1 MAEVIVSA
9 LYLWLAFTAVALVV
23 WIVKR
28 MRANRRAAQ
37 ARRARAV
44 DSLLI
49 GEGATKKV
57 DKTIHKTIHK
67 TIDVSDDAEQRAEAD
82 PVERVGRAAAPTPA
96 MASTTTVSEK
106 SAEAAPKQTTKSLG
120 SVIAT
125 SVGAP
130 PPRTTPDTI
139 TSSEPATSSEAAT
152 SSEPAAPESPA
163 EPEAEQIEPTE
174 VVDDRRDAAPP
185 TVAIAEL
192 LSGIRLPVDLT
203 PVPPTDPA
211 LATTALTFTS
221 DGDPATV
228 GGAFADELERLGY
241 EIFSL
246 SDTDAVARRSAADAT
261 DGEATGDGSETLSM
275 SIRLTDP
282 GLAIDVW
289 VGAGESPLSPT

>member
-49 GEGATKKV
+49 SEGAAKRA
-57 DKTIHKTIHK
+57 DKTIHK
-67 TIDVSDDAEQRAEAD
+67 TIDVSDDAEKRVEAD
-82 PVERVGRAAAPTPA
+82 PVERVGRAAAPTPV
-96 MASTTTVSEK
+96 MASTSTVGEK
-106 SAEAAPKQTTKSLG
+106 SGEATPKQTTKSLG

-130 PPRTTPDTI
+130 PPRTTPQ
-139 TSSEPATSSEAAT
+139 EPV
-152 SSEPAAPESPA
+152 APEPPA
-163 EPEAEQIEPTE
+163 EPESEQIEPTE

-185 TVAIAEL
+185 TATIAEL

-221 DGDPATV
+221 DDDPATV

-246 SDTDAVARRSAADAT
+246 SDTDAVARRSTVVQT
-261 DGEATGDGSETLSM
+261 DGEEAGDESETLSM

-289 VGAGESPLSPT
+289 AGAGESPLSAR